1 MSLIKLSLIIGAC
14 LIILGALFKISHWP
28 GGTILT
34 ILGFLTLPINGVLTI
49 KKTK

>member
-28 GGTILT
+28 GGNILT
-34 ILGFLTLPINGVLTI
+34 ILGFLTLTIYEVMRI

>member
-1 MSLIKLSLIIGAC
+1 

-28 GGTILT
+28 GGNVLKV
-34 ILGFLTLPINGVLTI
+34 LGFLTLAIYAVMTI